1 MKKIN
6 FWDLILVLSV
16 VIMFFFLVFVV
27 EQNIKLG
34 KERDELLEVVNEL
47 NREIGEYGMITD
59 FWEDYIDLLDEIY
72 QGKINEAVLEE
83 RLYWYE
89 QYIEAIE
96 EYETKI
102 IETINEMVTDYGLGI
117 YNLEDLVSLIDDL
130 EDNIGATFDNLE
142 NRVYL
147 LENIERQNNELRELY
162 NQFEDDMGSLISI
175 IIYYYENTDQS
186 VDLDTWV
193 ETNYPE
199 FYERIINYPNHI

>member
-16 VIMFFFLVFVV
+16 VIMFVFLVFVV

-47 NREIGEYGMITD
+47 NREIGEYGTITD

-102 IETINEMVTDYGLGI
+102 IETISEMVTDYGLGI